1 MSMLEN
7 QTPEQ
12 VLGSRGGRVL
22 QTDKMS
28 TPQVDLT
35 LLKPEHQSISGRNWQ
50 NRKEK

>member
-1 MSMLEN
+1 MFEN
-7 QTPEQ
+7 QTSER
-12 VLGSRGGRVL
+12 VLEARGGRVL

-35 LLKPEHQSISGRNWQ
+35 LLKTEHQSISGRNCQ